1 MLLDVTRKL
10 YARSARVKAVDFHPT
25 EPWILAG
32 LYTGQVNIWNYET
45 GALVKTFDV
54 SEVPVRC
61 VKFIARNNW
70 FVAGSDDFFLRCF
83 NYNTHEK
90 VTAFEAHPDYIRS
103 MAVHPTASLLLT
115 GSDDMTIKL
124 WDWDKNWRHVQTF
137 EGHTH
142 FIMNLAF
149 NPKDSNTFASSCLD
163 RTVKVWSLGSSQ
175 ANYTLEA
182 HDKGVNYVEYYHG
195 SDKPYL
201 ITTGDDR
208 TVKIWDY
215 LSKSCVQT
223 LEGHTSNVSY
233 AVFHP
238 SLPLIISG
246 SEDGT
251 IKLWHSNTYRLENTL
266 DYGLERACEVY
277 ATNLVH
283 SPNGRFVAV
292 VGDGEY
298 IIYTALVWRNKAF
311 GPGFGFAWASDSNTY
326 AVKESDSK
334 IKVFK
339 NFKERPNLI
348 PIGYKIVDVK
358 GGNLLGVIGTGFV
371 CFYDWESGALVR
383 RIDVDARNIYWSTTG
398 ELAAIVGE
406 DSFYILAY
414 NADAYAA
421 ALDAGEAIE
430 DEGVED
436 AFEVV
441 TEISDTVRTA
451 RWTGECFMYTT
462 AANRL
467 QYLIGEQ
474 TNTVHHSDRELYLL
488 GYLPQ
493 HGRIYMADQDM
504 GIYSFT
510 LSLSVVE
517 YQTAILR
524 GDLEAASTMLENVPL
539 DQRNKLA
546 RFLETQD
553 HKELA
558 LQVKQDPDHKFDL
571 AVSLDDFDTAL
582 EIAQTGP
589 QTGSEPRWRTIGD
602 KAIGRWNLTLA
613 QECFEKAKDLN
624 ALLLLGTSTGDR
636 TLLSRVATLAL
647 ERGSTNIAFAAWLQ
661 LDDAESCVKLLLDT
675 GRAPEAALFARTYA
689 PSLVS
694 RVVGAWKAELE
705 STKRSKQSAIAS
717 RIADPQFDSAA
728 FEEGWEEALA
738 REGEVRPVKANGL
751 TNGSGGED
759 LLA

>member
-1 MLLDVTRKL
+1 GTNLG
-10 YARSARVKAVDFHPT
+10 
-25 EPWILAG
+25 G
-32 LYTGQVNIWNYET
+32 LVPAELPADGQRINV
-45 GALVKTFDV
+45 G
-54 SEVPVRC
+54 VRE
-61 VKFIARNNW
+61 IG
-70 FVAGSDDFFLRCF
+70 GS
-83 NYNTHEK
+83 
-90 VTAFEAHPDYIRS
+90 
-103 MAVHPTASLLLT
+103 
-115 GSDDMTIKL
+115 
-124 WDWDKNWRHVQTF
+124 
-137 EGHTH
+137 
-142 FIMNLAF
+142 
-149 NPKDSNTFASSCLD
+149 
-163 RTVKVWSLGSSQ
+163 
-175 ANYTLEA
+175 
-182 HDKGVNYVEYYHG
+182 
-195 SDKPYL
+195 
-201 ITTGDDR
+201 
-208 TVKIWDY
+208 
-215 LSKSCVQT
+215 
-223 LEGHTSNVSY
+223 
-233 AVFHP
+233 
-238 SLPLIISG
+238 
-246 SEDGT
+246 
-251 IKLWHSNTYRLENTL
+251 
-266 DYGLERACEVY
+266 EVY

-298 IIYTALVWRNKAF
+298 IIYTVLVWHNKAF

-326 AVKESDSK
+326 VVKESDSK
-334 IKVFK
+334 IKIFK

-414 NADAYAA
+414 NADAYAT

-436 AFEVV
+436 AFEVM
-441 TEISDTVRTA
+441 TDISDTARTA

-462 AANRL
+462 ASNRL

-524 GDLEAASTMLENVPL
+524 GDLEAASTILENVPL

-558 LQVKQDPDHKFDL
+558 LQVTQDPDHKFDL

-602 KAIGRWNLTLA
+602 KAIGRWNLSLA

-624 ALLLLGTSTGDR
+624 ALLLLGISAGDR
-636 TLLSRVATLAL
+636 TLLSRVATQAL
-647 ERGSTNIAFAAWLQ
+647 ERGSTNIAFPSWLQ
-661 LDDAESCVKLLLDT
+661 L
-675 GRAPEAALFARTYA
+675 G
-689 PSLVS
+689 
-694 RVVGAWKAELE
+694 EL
-705 STKRSKQSAIAS
+705 T
-717 RIADPQFDSAA
+717 RI
-728 FEEGWEEALA
+728 
-738 REGEVRPVKANGL
+738 
-751 TNGSGGED
+751 
-759 LLA
+759 

>member
-182 HDKGVNYVEYYHG
+182 HDKG
-195 SDKPYL
+195 
-201 ITTGDDR
+201 
-208 TVKIWDY
+208 
-215 LSKSCVQT
+215 
-223 LEGHTSNVSY
+223 
-233 AVFHP
+233 
-238 SLPLIISG
+238 
-246 SEDGT
+246 
-251 IKLWHSNTYRLENTL
+251 
-266 DYGLERACEVY
+266 
-277 ATNLVH
+277 
-283 SPNGRFVAV
+283 
-292 VGDGEY
+292 
-298 IIYTALVWRNKAF
+298 
-311 GPGFGFAWASDSNTY
+311 
-326 AVKESDSK
+326 
-334 IKVFK
+334 
-339 NFKERPNLI
+339 
-348 PIGYKIVDVK
+348 IVDVK

-558 LQVKQDPDHKFDL
+558 LQVTQDPDHKFDL

>member
-1 MLLDVTRKL
+1 MDNSGKL
-10 YARSARVKAVDFHPT
+10 VWAKNAEVLGT
-25 EPWILAG
+25 NLGG
-32 LYTGQVNIWNYET
+32 LVPAELPADGQRINV
-45 GALVKTFDV
+45 G
-54 SEVPVRC
+54 VRE
-61 VKFIARNNW
+61 IG
-70 FVAGSDDFFLRCF
+70 GS
-83 NYNTHEK
+83 
-90 VTAFEAHPDYIRS
+90 
-103 MAVHPTASLLLT
+103 
-115 GSDDMTIKL
+115 
-124 WDWDKNWRHVQTF
+124 
-137 EGHTH
+137 
-142 FIMNLAF
+142 
-149 NPKDSNTFASSCLD
+149 
-163 RTVKVWSLGSSQ
+163 
-175 ANYTLEA
+175 
-182 HDKGVNYVEYYHG
+182 
-195 SDKPYL
+195 
-201 ITTGDDR
+201 
-208 TVKIWDY
+208 
-215 LSKSCVQT
+215 
-223 LEGHTSNVSY
+223 
-233 AVFHP
+233 
-238 SLPLIISG
+238 
-246 SEDGT
+246 
-251 IKLWHSNTYRLENTL
+251 
-266 DYGLERACEVY
+266 EVY

-358 GGNLLGVIGTGFV
+358 GGNLLGVI
-371 CFYDWESGALVR
+371 
-383 RIDVDARNIYWSTTG
+383 
-398 ELAAIVGE
+398 
-406 DSFYILAY
+406 
-414 NADAYAA
+414 

-524 GDLEAASTMLENVPL
+524 GDLEAASTMLESVPL

-624 ALLLLGTSTGDR
+624 ALLLLGISAGDR
-636 TLLSRVATLAL
+636 TLLSRVATQSSTSPIPIRRVLFCNEAL
-647 ERGSTNIAFAAWLQ
+647 CSCSESAFNLHHVDKHTMMNGTYIYYFWLQ
-661 LDDAESCVKLLLDT
+661 C
-675 GRAPEAALFARTYA
+675 
-689 PSLVS
+689 S
-694 RVVGAWKAELE
+694 RWPRFKTTSQIHEH
-705 STKRSKQSAIAS
+705 QN
-717 RIADPQFDSAA
+717 SAA
-728 FEEGWEEALA
+728 QHYIAVNTVLTEERDG
-738 REGEVRPVKANGL
+738 
-751 TNGSGGED
+751 
-759 LLA
+759 